1 MKKTNSNG
9 KRALRSRTLRF
20 EALESRELLAADVA
34 SFFTDSVLLDY
45 SYAEA
50 EFSSAVASS
59 PDWYDLSS
67 SNLNPSD
74 VEQEL
79 LEQINRFRINPQ
91 GEVDR
96 IFSVATDD
104 ELLARNNLVNMAIN
118 LTSYPRGSI
127 DVFLEEMRS
136 VESTPPLAFHPSL
149 ISAATAHTSYMKAR
163 NDISHQCTGEDSFSA
178 SCPAKSEWHVHF
190 LRGTDGRRS
199 SRHTCR

>member
-91 GEVDR
+91 
-96 IFSVATDD
+96 
-104 ELLARNNLVNMAIN
+104 
-118 LTSYPRGSI
+118 
-127 DVFLEEMRS
+127 
-136 VESTPPLAFHPSL
+136 
-149 ISAATAHTSYMKAR
+149 
-163 NDISHQCTGEDSFSA
+163 
-178 SCPAKSEWHVHF
+178 
-190 LRGTDGRRS
+190 
-199 SRHTCR
+199 